1 MSDHEPDELKRLR
14 DRCQSL
20 EETNRQL
27 TRINEVLM
35 TRVERDMDVQGSSF
49 SLFQTAIA
57 LESKVKERTAALK
70 DALHR
75 LEKTNR
81 ELTVSNAAA
90 LEASRAKSAF
100 LAAMSHELRTP
111 MNGVVGMTELLLTT
125 SLDPQQRESA
135 TVIQRSALSL
145 LRILNDVLDFSKI
158 EAGHMQTERA
168 PFALKVTTEHAL
180 QLLGPRIAQ
189 KGLEL
194 SLEWDDGLPTNVIG
208 DAMRVS
214 QILTNLVGNAAK
226 FTLAG
231 SIRVRISGHQR
242 DSNDWWVRFD
252 VIDTGIGIAGDVL
265 PRLFESFS
273 QADSSTTR
281 EYGGTG
287 LGLAIVRRLCEIM
300 GGECGAE
307 SNFGRGSQFWFA
319 LPFEVST
326 TATPVVNPMARAG
339 SDAPAPSDNNKAPSG
354 SQQRVLVVEDNDIN
368 QVVARGFLKAL
379 GYACDVVSNGREA
392 VEVLCAPH
400 TYDVVMMDW
409 QMPEL
414 DGLAATRRV
423 RAFEQAHARRATPI
437 IALTANALVGDRE
450 RCLEAGMDDFLSKPF
465 QLTELAEK
473 LNRWRPA
480 PTPPSSASI

>member
-1 MSDHEPDELKRLR
+1 MSTHDNDEVERLR
-14 DRCQSL
+14 ARCDEL

-49 SLFQTAIA
+49 SLFQAAIA

-70 DALHR
+70 DALLR

-90 LEASRAKSAF
+90 LEANRAKSAF

-125 SLDPQQRESA
+125 PLDAQQRES
-135 TVIQRSALSL
+135 TTIIQRSALSL

-158 EAGHMQTERA
+158 EAGHMQTERT
-168 PFALKVTTEHAL
+168 PFPLQVATEQAL
-180 QLLGPRIAQ
+180 QLLRPQITH
-189 KGLEL
+189 KGLGL
-194 SLEWDDGLPTNVIG
+194 ALEWDAGLPQMVIG

-226 FTLAG
+226 FTLTG
-231 SIRVRISGHQR
+231 GIRVRVTGAPHDASWQI
-242 DSNDWWVRFD
+242 RFEI
-252 VIDTGIGIAGDVL
+252 IDTGIGIPMETL

-300 GGECGAE
+300 GGTCGAE
-307 SNFGRGSQFWFA
+307 SMPGRGSTFWFA
-319 LPFEVST
+319 LPFEVATAETSAT
-326 TATPVVNPMARAG
+326 THNVPTDATAIPTPRQA
-339 SDAPAPSDNNKAPSG
+339 DDPSPSA
-354 SQQRVLVVEDNDIN
+354 QLRVLVVEDNEIN

-379 GYACDVVSNGREA
+379 GYACSVVSNGREA

-400 TYDVVMMDW
+400 AYDMVMMDW

-414 DGLAATRRV
+414 DGLEATRRV
-423 RAFEQAHARRATPI
+423 RACEAAHARRPIPI

-450 RCLEAGMDDFLSKPF
+450 KCLEAGMNDFLSKPF
-465 QLTELAEK
+465 QLNELADK

-480 PTPPSSASI
+480 SALLSNASI